1 MEMSLNTFY
10 SKGGCRNRGHK
21 LPVIIYSHP
30 EQSDSA
36 HTFIFSQVWAT
47 LHIYSYYPKCM
58 VP

>member
-21 LPVIIYSHP
+21 LPVIYSHP